1 MWFILYIYIY
11 IPRLTNKNTKY
22 LLLRIP
28 SDETQRTIWLD
39 FGSKWYA
46 ISEVN
51 KNSVICSSHFEKHCF
66 DFYKKSVQIKPNSVP
81 SIVVQ
86 RVKHVRI
93 IIRWNNFI

>member
-1 MWFILYIYIY
+1 MCGSYFIY
-11 IPRLTNKNTKY
+11 IPSLTNKNTKY

-28 SDETQRTIWLD
+28 SDETQRTNWLD

-46 ISEVN
+46 ISQVN
-51 KNSVICSSHFEKHCF
+51 KNAVICSSHFEKHCF
-66 DFYKKSVQIKPNSVP
+66 DFYKKSVQIKSNSVP
-81 SIVVQ
+81 SFVVQ